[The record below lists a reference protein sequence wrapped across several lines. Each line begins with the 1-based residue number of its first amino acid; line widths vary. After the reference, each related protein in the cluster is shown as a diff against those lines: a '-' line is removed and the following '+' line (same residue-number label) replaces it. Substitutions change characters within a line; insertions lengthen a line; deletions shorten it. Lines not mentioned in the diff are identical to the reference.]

1 MGNFRRK
8 PSADARSAFEMEIAK
23 ELSSTLDEIADGRI
37 EVQHIESDFA
47 NLPRVDFAMDID
59 ADGRSVRLAV
69 EALRYAYP
77 RDVQGAVWRLD
88 EFKHAYDPDQFG
100 DLILLV
106 AAESLSPGAR
116 DLLRRRGI
124 GYFERN
130 GNLSLKWR
138 NWLIN
143 VERPDPPSVR
153 KEAASLFT
161 DSREAVVH
169 ALLVNRDKWLSGGE
183 LAAMSQTSQYTV
195 SVVLQELT
203 RREWCESSGAGR
215 TLRRRLNEPRKL
227 LDAWA
232 AQWTM
237 RKEERTSWYFF
248 SERPDLLLTKL
259 TDKIESS
266 NPAFDWAFTGTAA
279 ANVYAPLLT
288 SVDTAEIIVPPGQ
301 AEDLARD
308 MRLKPAD
315 KGANVVFVERDGA
328 SLLFRDP
335 VPEYPS
341 YFASPFIMYLD
352 LLNGRGRNKELAEH
366 VLKKLEL

>member
-1 MGNFRRK
+1 
-8 PSADARSAFEMEIAK
+8 
-23 ELSSTLDEIADGRI
+23 
-37 EVQHIESDFA
+37 
-47 NLPRVDFAMDID
+47 
-59 ADGRSVRLAV
+59 
-69 EALRYAYP
+69 
-77 RDVQGAVWRLD
+77 
-88 EFKHAYDPDQFG
+88 
-100 DLILLV
+100 
-106 AAESLSPGAR
+106 
-116 DLLRRRGI
+116 
-124 GYFERN
+124 
-130 GNLSLKWR
+130 
-138 NWLIN
+138 
-143 VERPDPPSVR
+143 
-153 KEAASLFT
+153 
-161 DSREAVVH
+161 
-169 ALLVNRDKWLSGGE
+169 
-183 LAAMSQTSQYTV
+183 
-195 SVVLQELT
+195 
-203 RREWCESSGAGR
+203 
-215 TLRRRLNEPRKL
+215 
-227 LDAWA
+227 
-232 AQWTM
+232 M